1 MGCCNSAAT
10 FIWPKLLRARIPAA
24 IIRIPEITGIAEIP
38 DMPAN
43 RPIGNV
49 CIRNVWSRNVIGGND
64 IFSKN
69 GNSITGVSKTTTA
82 INLVSIVIRR
92 NPSGRGGIVNGWR
105 NNVSSGS
112 GKKSGGGNGGNINA
126 MNRKCGAAIMNSS
139 GSGDIANGWS
149 KDVTNTN

>member
-10 FIWPKLLRARIPAA
+10 FIWPKLLRERIPAA
-24 IIRIPEITGIAEIP
+24 ITRIPGITGITGNPETP

-43 RPIGNV
+43 KFIGNA
-49 CIRNVWSRNVIGGND
+49 CIRNAWCKNVTGRKD

-126 MNRKCGAAIMNSS
+126 MNRKCDAAIMNSS
-139 GSGDIANGWS
+139 GSGGIVNG
-149 KDVTNTN
+149 